1 MSIVLEKKCVLEKIN
16 FFIRYINIVRSS
28 EYMTKKIFLKTN
40 RLLLCELQ
48 DSDKEN
54 IFKIATEAITLRNEE
69 YQKNLILPIGKKL
82 IQKQY

>member
-1 MSIVLEKKCVLEKIN
+1 
-16 FFIRYINIVRSS
+16 
-28 EYMTKKIFLKTN
+28 MTKKIFLKTN